1 MHMHNER
8 RKPPSNKKQR
18 EPLECR
24 RSTVDNQMVEG
35 GGDTFSSTSAVAKV
49 YYHIAKLESVA
60 HLKEGSV
67 TGHAG
72 MYVISLRS
80 QVW

>member
-1 MHMHNER
+1 
-8 RKPPSNKKQR
+8 
-18 EPLECR
+18 
-24 RSTVDNQMVEG
+24 MVEG